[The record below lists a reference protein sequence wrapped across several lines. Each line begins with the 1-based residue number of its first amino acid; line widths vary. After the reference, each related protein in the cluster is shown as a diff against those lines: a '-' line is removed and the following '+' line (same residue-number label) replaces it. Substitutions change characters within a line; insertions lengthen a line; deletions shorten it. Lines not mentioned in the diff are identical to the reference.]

1 MTAEAPQPAVRT
13 VLLLNAG
20 QRDVFLDGAPLERT
34 GLRERSDEIRNSLD
48 EYRDRLTTEIVDK
61 AITATV
67 TPEGAPIDLL
77 VIHGSDQSSSNPMHH
92 GDTLHLASL
101 VADLIRLRGD
111 PRVRAAV
118 AQHATG
124 VDGVN
129 DPDKM
134 LHYFRNQF
142 RHANAALARIRTDL
156 STPTRVVVSITGGT
170 SGANI
175 GLLLAA
181 IEAFGDRVETIQP
194 AETQTRTRIQVA
206 STIRRQA
213 LLQPAVALLNEGQFA
228 TASLVIHE
236 WRDARATPIALA
248 ADALQHWQDFAVTE
262 AHQTISKATA
272 HATSDPDLRS
282 LLTDLERRLAPR
294 AREASRSRREP
305 TMNQLT
311 DLLWTADLCQRQ
323 RRYVEFVARTA
334 RFNEAVLRRE
344 VCRRLGGIPTGDWRQ
359 NRVPFWT
366 KVRDSLAPDG
376 RAAINAGN
384 PFGTMPINNPAL
396 TSVMDLLAKHG
407 PGLAVNQPQI
417 TRVMDLVKI
426 IDVAREMHNQSVAGH
441 EFRGVTDAAIRAAL
455 GEIIATTDLVT
466 HERLTHDGF
475 GSVVLLEAMHE
486 LLGVIRMPQ
495 SATNPFLEYGRRLGD
510 ALVTLENA

>member
-1 MTAEAPQPAVRT
+1 MTTDTPQPAVRT

-20 QRDVFLDGAPLERT
+20 QRDVSLDGQPLEKTR
-34 GLRERSDEIRNSLD
+34 LRERSGEIRNSLD
-48 EYRDRLTTEIVDK
+48 KYRDRLTTEIVDK
-61 AITATV
+61 AINATV
-67 TPEGAPIDLL
+67 TPDGAPIDLF
-77 VIHGSDQSSSNPMHH
+77 VIHGSDQSSANPMHH
-92 GDTLHLASL
+92 GDTLHCASL
-101 VADLIRLRGD
+101 VADLITARGD
-111 PRVRAAV
+111 TRVRAAV

-129 DPDKM
+129 DPDTM
-134 LHYFRNQF
+134 FRYFRTQF
-142 RHANAALARIRTDL
+142 RHANADLARIRTDL
-156 STPTRVVVSITGGT
+156 ATPTRVVVSITGGT

-194 AETQTRTRIQVA
+194 AETKTRTRIHVA

-248 ADALQHWQDFAVTE
+248 SDALQHWQDFAVTE
-262 AHQTISKATA
+262 AHQTISNATT
-272 HATSDPDLRS
+272 HPTSDPDLRS
-282 LLTDLERRLAPR
+282 LLIDLERRLASR

-323 RRYVEFVARTA
+323 RRYVEFVARAA

-344 VCRRLGGIPTGDWRQ
+344 VGRRLGGIPTGDWRQ

-366 KVRDSLAPDG
+366 KVKDSLAPDG
-376 RAAINAGN
+376 GAINAGN
-384 PFGTMPINNPAL
+384 PFGTMPINIPAL
-396 TSVMDLLAKHG
+396 TSVMDLLARHG

-455 GEIIATTDLVT
+455 GEIIATTDVVT
-466 HERLTHDGF
+466 HERLKHDGI

-495 SATNPFLEYGRRLGD
+495 SSTNPFLDYGRRLGD